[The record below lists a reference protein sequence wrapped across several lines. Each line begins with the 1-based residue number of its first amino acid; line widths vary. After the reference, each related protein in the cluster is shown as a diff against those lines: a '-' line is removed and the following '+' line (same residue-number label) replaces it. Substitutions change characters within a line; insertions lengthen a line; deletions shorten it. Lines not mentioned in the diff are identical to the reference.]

1 MYTVDM
7 IKGKDELKKI
17 IVLKEHGDKGG
28 SIFGIL
34 LRLVTKELYNSGKL
48 VILDSGFCVSQ
59 ALIELRK
66 GGVFASAVIKK
77 RQYC

>member
-1 MYTVDM
+1 MYTVGM

-17 IVLKEHGDKGG
+17 IVLKEHSDKDG

-34 LRLVTKELYNSGKL
+34 LRLTKELYNSGKL
-48 VILDSGFCVSQ
+48 VILDSGFCVLQ
-59 ALIELRK
+59 GLIELRK